1 MNHDTHHRQNAE
13 YLLGSWPIQAYVGW
27 VILLIKGVP
36 MYQNNTMRKQNSN
49 PEDAAK
55 ALVFDHWA
63 FLQKLTQKRFPEDDN
78 MAHQALD
85 FILEKLQENDW
96 KRVRAWEGEGKFTT
110 FLAVLAGRLMTDFVR
125 ARFGHRRPPAWLLAK
140 KDPIWR
146 DAYRSLMIEKY
157 EREETVGLLQTRYP
171 EHDPAKIRQ
180 LVATVI
186 GQCNRQP
193 QFKEDNVSIESVAES
208 QSDNTIPEQSLTPDK
223 KELLEILQNYIQGE
237 LDNIPASIEPML
249 NKLRSKLQLSDEDR
263 LLLRLRFCEGLK
275 MPTIKAMLGLSGDP
289 YKRLNK
295 LILQL
300 QQACEEA
307 SLTPI

>member
-1 MNHDTHHRQNAE
+1 
-13 YLLGSWPIQAYVGW
+13 
-27 VILLIKGVP
+27 
-36 MYQNNTMRKQNSN
+36 MYQNNRMKTQDN
-49 PEDAAK
+49 PGDTPK
-55 ALVFDHWA
+55 ALVFNHWL
-63 FLQKLTQKRFPEDDN
+63 FLQKITQKRFPEDDN

-96 KRVRAWEGEGKFTT
+96 KRVRAWEGQGKFTT

-146 DAYRSLMIEKY
+146 DTYRSLMIERY
-157 EREETVGLLQTRYP
+157 EREETIGLLQTRYP
-171 EHDPAKIRQ
+171 DRDPSEIRQ

-193 QFKEDNVSIESVAES
+193 QFKEDNVSMESVAES
-208 QSDNTIPEQSLTPDK
+208 QSDDTIPEQSLTPDK

-237 LDNIPASIEPML
+237 LDSVPASIEPML
-249 NKLRSKLQLSDEDR
+249 NKLRSRLQLSDEDR

-275 MPTIKAMLGLSGDP
+275 IPTIKAMLDLSGDP